1 MGDKGRKDKNKHDK
15 QVNKAKDTQNEA
27 NKKKQEKAHQQNKG
41 YASIRNI
48 TVSTRSVRHCERSEA
63 TEDVMLNDRRKSL
76 QGEVP
81 RAPRTADRG
90 RNVERPKE
98 VPLGRSAEST
108 ANSPEWYTLNTTIS
122 IDNIPIKALSDRFGI
137 SESVLFKAVK
147 DLDLLET
154 S

>member
-1 MGDKGRKDKNKHDK
+1 M
-15 QVNKAKDTQNEA
+15 
-27 NKKKQEKAHQQNKG
+27 
-41 YASIRNI
+41 
-48 TVSTRSVRHCERSEA
+48 
-63 TEDVMLNDRRKSL
+63 
-76 QGEVP
+76 P